1 MATGLGWAADGE
13 SAAQHHVGVSG
24 FVKLV
29 VEGVIGAVVALIVLI
44 AVVSNLPAGSALKQS
59 LSPVLSPIAMA
70 TGLEQYWSMY
80 APNPPQRL
88 EDLEVHVTMADG
100 ADRVWA
106 LPLDGRDH
114 VVGVAV
120 SHRWR
125 KLRETLYSDPR
136 SRPALAHWVVGQ
148 VSGPSERAVGVQI
161 IVRTETLP
169 APGQSG
175 RGKTGVETLY
185 KEDLGH

>member
-1 MATGLGWAADGE
+1 MQTMMAKRFGMSALQRRVGE
-13 SAAQHHVGVSG
+13 SS

-29 VEGVIGAVVALIVLI
+29 VEGVIGALVALIVLI

-59 LSPVLSPIAMA
+59 LEPVLTPIAMA

-88 EDLEVHVTMADG
+88 EELEVHVVMADG
-100 ADRVWA
+100 ADRVWT
-106 LPLDGRDH
+106 LPLDHDP

-136 SRPALAHWVVGQ
+136 SRPALAHWVVDQ
-148 VSGPSERAVGVQI
+148 VSGPAERAVGVQI
-161 IVRTETLP
+161 IVHTQTLP

-175 RGKTGVETLY
+175 SGNTGTEILY
-185 KEDLGH
+185 QEDLGH

>member
-1 MATGLGWAADGE
+1 MMAKRFGVAAV
-13 SAAQHHVGVSG
+13 QRRVGASP

-29 VEGVIGAVVALIVLI
+29 VEGVVGALVALIVLI

-59 LSPVLSPIAMA
+59 LEPVLTPIAMA

-88 EDLEVHVTMADG
+88 EELEVHVLMADG
-100 ADRVWA
+100 ADRVWT
-106 LPLDGRDH
+106 LPLDQDP

-125 KLRETLYSDPR
+125 KLRETLYGDAR
-136 SRPALAHWVVGQ
+136 SRPALAHWVVNQ
-148 VSGPSERAVGVQI
+148 VSGPSQHAVAVQI
-161 IVRTETLP
+161 IVHTQTLP
-169 APGQSG
+169 APGQGG
-175 RGKTGVETLY
+175 RGNTGTEILY
-185 KEDLGH
+185 QEDLRQR

>member
-1 MATGLGWAADGE
+1 MMAK
-13 SAAQHHVGVSG
+13 G

-29 VEGVIGAVVALIVLI
+29 VEGAVGALLALIVLI
-44 AVVSNLPAGSALKQS
+44 AVVSNLPAGSSLKQS
-59 LSPVLSPIAMA
+59 LSPVLTPIAMA

-88 EDLEVHVTMADG
+88 EELEVHVAMADG
-100 ADRVWA
+100 VDRVWK
-106 LPLDGRDH
+106 LPLDNDP

-125 KLRETLYSDPR
+125 KLRETLYSDAR
-136 SRPALAHWVVGQ
+136 SRPALAHWVVDQ
-148 VSGPSERAVGVQI
+148 VTGPAERAVGVQI
-161 IVRTETLP
+161 IVRTERLL

-185 KEDLGH
+185 KEDLGQR

>member
-1 MATGLGWAADGE
+1 MAEKLGASAVRRRIGE
-13 SAAQHHVGVSG
+13 SSL
-24 FVKLV
+24 VKLIA
-29 VEGVIGAVVALIVLI
+29 EGAVGALIALILLI
-44 AVVSNLPAGSALKQS
+44 AVVSNMPAGSSIKQS
-59 LSPVLSPIAMA
+59 LSPVLTPIAMA

-88 EDLEVHVTMADG
+88 EELEVHVTMADG
-100 ADRVWA
+100 ADRMWT

-114 VVGVAV
+114 VVGVAI

-136 SRPALAHWVVGQ
+136 SRPALAHWVVDQ
-148 VSGPSERAVGVQI
+148 VRGPSERAVGVQI

-169 APGQSG
+169 APGQTG
-175 RGKTGVETLY
+175 PTKTGVETLY
-185 KEDLGH
+185 KEELGH

>member
-1 MATGLGWAADGE
+1 LVAQGAISAVIAA
-13 SAAQHHVGVSG
+13 
-24 FVKLV
+24 
-29 VEGVIGAVVALIVLI
+29 IVLI
-44 AVVSNLPAGSALKQS
+44 AVVSNMPAGSALKQS
-59 LSPVLSPIAMA
+59 LSPVLTPIANA

-100 ADRVWA
+100 ADRMWT
-106 LPLDGRDH
+106 LPLDHDR

-125 KLRETLYSDPR
+125 KLRETLYADPR
-136 SRPALAHWVVGQ
+136 SRPALAHWVVDQ
-148 VSGPSERAVGVQI
+148 VSGPSQRAVGVQI
-161 IVRTETLP
+161 IVHTETLP
-169 APGQSG
+169 PPGQSG

-185 KEDLGH
+185 KEDLA

>member
-1 MATGLGWAADGE
+1 MMTK
-13 SAAQHHVGVSG
+13 G

-59 LSPVLSPIAMA
+59 LEPVLTPIAMA

-88 EDLEVHVTMADG
+88 EELEVHVVMADG
-100 ADRVWA
+100 ADRGWRW
-106 LPLDGRDH
+106 PLEHDPC
-114 VVGVAV
+114 VGVAV

-125 KLRETLYSDPR
+125 KLREALYRDSR
-136 SRPALAHWVVGQ
+136 SPPAV
-148 VSGPSERAVGVQI
+148 
-161 IVRTETLP
+161 
-169 APGQSG
+169 
-175 RGKTGVETLY
+175 
-185 KEDLGH
+185 

>member
-1 MATGLGWAADGE
+1 MMAK
-13 SAAQHHVGVSG
+13 G

-29 VEGVIGAVVALIVLI
+29 VEGAVGALLALIVLI
-44 AVVSNLPAGSALKQS
+44 AVVSNLPAGSSLKQS
-59 LSPVLSPIAMA
+59 LSPVLTPIAMA

-88 EDLEVHVTMADG
+88 EELEVHVAMADG
-100 ADRVWA
+100 ADRVWK
-106 LPLDGRDH
+106 LPLDNDP

-125 KLRETLYSDPR
+125 KLRETLYSDAR
-136 SRPALAHWVVGQ
+136 SRPALAHWVVDQ
-148 VSGPSERAVGVQI
+148 VTGPAERAVGVQI
-161 IVRTETLP
+161 IVRTERLP

-185 KEDLGH
+185 KEDLGQR

>member
-1 MATGLGWAADGE
+1 MAEGFGVSVAERG
-13 SAAQHHVGVSG
+13 VGVSS

-29 VEGVIGAVVALIVLI
+29 VEGVIGALVALIVLI
-44 AVVSNLPAGSALKQS
+44 AVVSNLPAGSSLKQS
-59 LSPVLSPIAMA
+59 LDPVLTPIAMA

-88 EDLEVHVTMADG
+88 EELEVHVTMADG
-100 ADRVWA
+100 ADRVWT
-106 LPLDGRDH
+106 LPLEQDP

-125 KLRETLYSDPR
+125 KLRETLYGDPR
-136 SRPALAHWVVGQ
+136 SRPALAHWVIDQ
-148 VSGPSERAVGVQI
+148 VSGPGERAVGVQM

-175 RGKTGVETLY
+175 PGQTGVETLY
-185 KEDLGH
+185 QEVLGQ

>member
-1 MATGLGWAADGE
+1 MMAK
-13 SAAQHHVGVSG
+13 G

-100 ADRVWA
+100 ADRVWT

-125 KLRETLYSDPR
+125 KLRETLYSDAR

-175 RGKTGVETLY
+175 RTKTGVETLY

>member
-1 MATGLGWAADGE
+1 MMTK
-13 SAAQHHVGVSG
+13 G

-29 VEGVIGAVVALIVLI
+29 VEGVIGGVVALIVLI

-59 LSPVLSPIAMA
+59 LEPVLTPIAMA

-88 EDLEVHVTMADG
+88 EELEVHVVMADG
-100 ADRVWA
+100 ADRVWT
-106 LPLDGRDH
+106 LPLDHDP

-136 SRPALAHWVVGQ
+136 SRPAPEFRPRLQFSHGSIRIPEQVCAAH
-148 VSGPSERAVGVQI
+148 
-161 IVRTETLP
+161 
-169 APGQSG
+169 
-175 RGKTGVETLY
+175 
-185 KEDLGH
+185 

>member
-1 MATGLGWAADGE
+1 MMAKGFGV
-13 SAAQHHVGVSG
+13 SVAQRHVGVSSFG
-24 FVKLV
+24 KLV

-44 AVVSNLPAGSALKQS
+44 AVVSNLPAGSSVKQS
-59 LSPVLSPIAMA
+59 LEPVLTPIAMA

-88 EDLEVHVTMADG
+88 EELEVHVLMADG
-100 ADRVWA
+100 ADRVWT
-106 LPLDGRDH
+106 LPLDHDP

-125 KLRETLYSDPR
+125 KLRETLYGDPR
-136 SRPALAHWVVGQ
+136 SRPALAHWVIDQ

-161 IVRTETLP
+161 IVHTQTLP
-169 APGQSG
+169 PPGQSG
-175 RGKTGVETLY
+175 RGQTGVETLY
-185 KEDLGH
+185 QEDLRQ

>member
-1 MATGLGWAADGE
+1 MAKGFGV
-13 SAAQHHVGVSG
+13 SVAQRHVGGSS

-29 VEGVIGAVVALIVLI
+29 VEGVVGALVALIVLI
-44 AVVSNLPAGSALKQS
+44 AVVSNLPAGSALHRS
-59 LSPVLSPIAMA
+59 LSPVLTPIAMA

-88 EDLEVHVTMADG
+88 EELEVHVTMADG
-100 ADRVWA
+100 ADRVWT
-106 LPLDGRDH
+106 LPLDSDP

-125 KLRETLYSDPR
+125 KLRETLYSDAR
-136 SRPALAHWVVGQ
+136 SRPALAHWVVDQ

-161 IVRTETLP
+161 IVHTETLA
-169 APGQSG
+169 APGQGG
-175 RGKTGVETLY
+175 RGNTGVEILY
-185 KEDLGH
+185 REDLGH